1 MLHDC
6 SLPLGAKRRF
16 LLPHVVNNGVQI
28 ANFPK
33 PKPKPSCSN
42 SAEGYIMDHY
52 CLYDTFGQTLLD
64 TGDVTLEYPDRHT
77 IHCLVDVGVCRAGP
91 FYILGDPMMKD
102 NGDLYTVDYVL
113 DDAGRLTL
121 IDLARA
127 EGKCSTCMGDGALVR
142 GYRAEVIG
150 VVTALA
156 TAETPAIQLTL
167 TSARTSNGLTDVCAG
182 RSKPGTCGDHCLS
195 TVCVCI

>member
-1 MLHDC
+1 
-6 SLPLGAKRRF
+6 
-16 LLPHVVNNGVQI
+16 
-28 ANFPK
+28 
-33 PKPKPSCSN
+33 
-42 SAEGYIMDHY
+42 MDHY
-52 CLYDTFGQTLLD
+52 CLYDTPGQTLLD
-64 TGDVTLEYPDRHT
+64 TGDVTLQFPDRHT

-91 FYILGDPMMKD
+91 FYILGDPMIQN
-102 NGDLYTVDYVL
+102 NGDLYTVEYVL

-156 TAETPAIQLTL
+156 TAEIPAIQLTL
-167 TSARTSNGLTDVCAG
+167 TSARTSNGLSDVCAG
-182 RSKPGTCGDHCLS
+182 LAKPGTCSGPMLS
-195 TVCVCI
+195 TVCARQCMNVTVPRVCGDSFSIPAATSAPSSCTVLSSVALLFPQHRLL